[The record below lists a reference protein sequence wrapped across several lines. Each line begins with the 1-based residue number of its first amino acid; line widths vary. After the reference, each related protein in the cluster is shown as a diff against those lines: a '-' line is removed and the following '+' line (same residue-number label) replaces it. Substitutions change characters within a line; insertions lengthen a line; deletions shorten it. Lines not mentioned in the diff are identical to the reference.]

1 MPIDLIW
8 LLTIVCGVSVA
19 GVIATLVLRRKRRR
33 SALVEDKRSQVT
45 SWENEGGALPTPPAE
60 STSR

>member
-8 LLTIVCGVSVA
+8 LLTIVCAVSA
-19 GVIATLVLRRKRRR
+19 GGVIATMVLRRHRRR
-33 SALVEDKRSQVT
+33 SALVEDKHSQVT
-45 SWENEGGALPTPPAE
+45 SWENEGGALPTVPAP